1 MSKRV
6 FWGSALLLI
15 GLLLLASNLGYLA
28 PFSFWGLWPILIIW
42 PALRLIFGRAFVFVG
57 DSRRRERIWVGSS
70 LGVRLVAVW
79 ILAGAAAQ
87 LLHNLSLIAYDW
99 GFVSYWTLPVL
110 LVGIG
115 VVILA
120 RPHDRHWS
128 FVRRRHMSGECCE
141 NVSSIVG
148 EVDIGR
154 RPWDFK
160 SPMRLDLWAGDINI
174 DLTTARFQP
183 GPNYLY
189 VTAWAGDVDI
199 QAPEGIEVVAEADCS
214 AGQVDIFHRCRSGL
228 GVGAKASRGAG
239 GAVADGSGDATA
251 GGAGDVTAGSSGD
264 ATADGSGPAASETAG
279 EAPRLFIK
287 VDLTFGDVRIK

>member
-28 PFSFWGLWPILIIW
+28 PFSFRGLWPILIIW
-42 PALRLIFGRAFVFVG
+42 PTLRLIFGRAFVVFG
-57 DSRRRERIWVGSS
+57 DSRRRERLWVGSS
-70 LGVRLVAVW
+70 LGIRFVAVW
-79 ILAGAAAQ
+79 ILAGAVAQ
-87 LLHNLSLIAYDW
+87 LLHNLSLITYDW

-128 FVRRRHMSGECCE
+128 FVQRRHMSGESWG
-141 NVSSIVG
+141 NVSGLVG

-189 VTAWAGDVDI
+189 VTAWAGDIDI

-214 AGQVDIFHRCRSGL
+214 AGQIAIFHRRRSGL
-228 GVGAKASRGAG
+228 GVGVKASRGAG
-239 GAVADGSGDATA
+239 GAVVGASGDVVVGASGDAA
-251 GGAGDVTAGSSGD
+251 GGSSDD
-264 ATADGSGPAASETAG
+264 ATVADSSPAASETAG

-287 VDLTFGDVRIK
+287 LDLTFGDVRIR